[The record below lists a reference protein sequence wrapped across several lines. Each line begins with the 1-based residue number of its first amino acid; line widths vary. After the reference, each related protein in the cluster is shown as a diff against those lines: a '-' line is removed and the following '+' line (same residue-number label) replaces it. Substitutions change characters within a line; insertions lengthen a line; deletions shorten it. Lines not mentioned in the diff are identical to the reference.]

1 MPGTMNL
8 LSAAKNNK
16 LISITVFGV
25 IAALLGATAEAL
37 YTPLGK
43 FFVED
48 TEALMSLAFIFL
60 GAGAGMLL
68 VLLLG
73 RKSIVIYDPKRRLQK
88 KDIGK
93 LIGIV
98 LLTALANLLLL
109 IGLQQESAA
118 TASILQNVTTITT
131 VVFAAL
137 FLREKISKRLGVGVG
152 LIILGSVALSVTN
165 PAAFSFSTGSLIIIG
180 GCISFGALYALM
192 KLLSDRN
199 PVTCS
204 IIRGFGV
211 GIIALTAAVCLGES
225 LPSVPTAIGLM
236 AAGFVGCGLS
246 GMLLM
251 YGQRHL
257 GAAKAGAIF
266 GIYPLLGAILA
277 IPLLGEMPSASL
289 LASLILFIPGMYF
302 VTTKNGGK
310 TAEQKPADA
319 AVREDAEYLKSI
331 SEEKKSGM
339 RNQLTSF
346 GFLIVA
352 MFFVMMVLSVLGSG
366 TSDAIDIFSGDMLIP
381 GLVLGIVLLITGTV
395 LLLLGKRV
403 LTAVTFLLMVPNILS
418 FVLLGNNPVVSA
430 ISGII
435 SLIFALILLTSK
447 DPQKYAFAAVNAL
460 LGAAF
465 ISYLIN
471 DTACGI
477 IVSVASVFLIWLSI
491 SSGTG
496 KLQYSFAKHLAEDG
510 NMTFSRC
517 GAVIGFL
524 LLAKITATELIFDY
538 FTDTAFYEMDSVLTL
553 GFIYTG
559 LIVFVG
565 VLLLFIGK
573 RQATA
578 LFFFGA
584 AVAFLL
590 ELWCDGV
597 FSYLAVV
604 FSLVFGILIVLRG
617 RSLILPAIL
626 WIGEG
631 FILLLY
637 EQLEFFPE
645 VLTAMLL
652 MTLGCVVAEV
662 YLSFAVFSEKPK
674 LPVF

>member
-1 MPGTMNL
+1 MNL
-8 LSAAKNNK
+8 PASAKHSLALSTAA
-16 LISITVFGV
+16 IGV
-25 IAALLGATAEAL
+25 IAAILASLAEAL
-37 YTPLGK
+37 YAPLTKLISADAG
-43 FFVED
+43 
-48 TEALMSLAFIFL
+48 LMMSLAFIFL

-302 VTTKNGGK
+302 VIRKNSGE
-310 TAEQKPADA
+310 TAAEAKQRDEP
-319 AVREDAEYLKSI
+319 REDAKYLQSI
-331 SEEKKSGM
+331 SEEKKTGM

-346 GFLIVA
+346 GFLLIA
-352 MFFVMMVLSVLGSG
+352 MFFVLMGLDLFDSG
-366 TSDAIDIFSGDMLIP
+366 TGTADAAADVFSSGMFIP
-381 GLVLGIVLLITGTV
+381 GLVLGILTFIAGTILLI
-395 LLLLGKRV
+395 LGKRV
-403 LTAVTFLLMVPNILS
+403 LTAVTFIMVVPQIFFFVFTGNIPLMTATA
-418 FVLLGNNPVVSA
+418 G
-430 ISGII
+430 ISSG
-435 SLIFALILLTSK
+435 IFALILLTSK
-447 DPQKYAFAAVNAL
+447 DPRKYAFAAVNGL
-460 LGAAF
+460 IGAVF
-465 ISYLIN
+465 ISHLFNSTVCSIII
-471 DTACGI
+471 GI
-477 IVSVASVFLIWLSI
+477 AAAVLIWLSFTC
-491 SSGTG
+491 GTG
-496 KLQYSFAKHLAEDG
+496 KLYHSLSKHLTEDSE
-510 NMTFSRC
+510 MTFGRC
-517 GAVIGFL
+517 GAVIGL
-524 LLAKITATELIFDY
+524 LLTAKISIDALVYAYLADQSIY
-538 FTDTAFYEMDSVLTL
+538 YLDSVLAL
-553 GFIYTG
+553 GAIYACITA
-559 LIVFVG
+559 FVG
-565 VLLLFIGK
+565 VMLLFIGK
-573 RQATA
+573 RQMTAVFFFATA
-578 LFFFGA
+578 VTLIFNLFC
-584 AVAFLL
+584 
-590 ELWCDGV
+590 EGV
-597 FSYLAVV
+597 FEYLAVIFQLMFAV
-604 FSLVFGILIVLRG
+604 MIILRG
-617 RSLILPAIL
+617 RTLILPAAFM
-626 WIGEG
+626 IGDSFG
-631 FILLLY
+631 TLLY
-637 EQLEFFPE
+637 LQLEAFPE
-645 VLTAMLL
+645 VQTAMLVLWL
-652 MTLGCVVAEV
+652 MCAAIVT
-662 YLSFAVFSEKPK
+662 YLSFAIISEKPK